1 MTARAPHPGP
11 SLASGRPSPRLRGEG
26 AGAGGLTADRAAALT
41 LTPVSRETLARLD
54 RFVEVFLA
62 WQRRTNLVAPS
73 TVPQLWTRH
82 IADSLQLLPLA
93 PNTRSWIDVGSGG
106 GFPGLVIACA
116 LASQPGTSVH
126 LVEANAK
133 KAAFLREAQR
143 VTEAPARVH
152 GERMEEFA
160 KHFAGGMDVVC
171 ARAVSPLKSLLG
183 LTFPLLQSGAVGLFP
198 KGKNAEDELREASIY
213 WKMNATLV
221 VSRTDPAGRII
232 VIRDLEQGRAL
243 P

>member
-1 MTARAPHPGP
+1 MIRRSNLDRSAKGEAFAT
-11 SLASGRPSPRLRGEG
+11 LA
-26 AGAGGLTADRAAALT
+26 ADRAAALT

-54 RFVEVFLA
+54 RFVEVLLA
-62 WQRRTNLVAPS
+62 WQRTTNLVAPS
-73 TVPQLWTRH
+73 TVPRLWTRH
-82 IADSLQLLPLA
+82 IADSLQLLDLA
-93 PNTRSWIDVGSGG
+93 PAARTWIDVGSGG

-160 KHFAGGMDVVC
+160 KRFAGEMDVVC
-171 ARAVSPLKSLLG
+171 ARAVSPLKPLLC

>member
-1 MTARAPHPGP
+1 MIRGSNSNRSATGEAFAT
-11 SLASGRPSPRLRGEG
+11 LA
-26 AGAGGLTADRAAALT
+26 ADRAAALT
-41 LTPVSRETLARLD
+41 LTPVSRETSARLD
-54 RFVEVFLA
+54 RFVDVFLA
-62 WQRRTNLVAPS
+62 WQRTTNLVAPS
-73 TVPQLWTRH
+73 TIPQLWTRH

-93 PNTRSWIDVGSGG
+93 PDARTWIDVGSGG

-160 KHFAGGMDVVC
+160 KHFAGEMDIVC

>member
-1 MTARAPHPGP
+1 MIRRS
-11 SLASGRPSPRLRGEG
+11 SLNQSAKGE
-26 AGAGGLTADRAAALT
+26 AFATLAADRAAALT
-41 LTPVSRETLARLD
+41 LTPVSRETSARLD

-62 WQRRTNLVAPS
+62 WQRTTNLVAPS
-73 TVPQLWTRH
+73 TVPHLWTRH
-82 IADSLQLLPLA
+82 IADSLQLLDLA
-93 PNTRSWIDVGSGG
+93 PTARTWIDVGSGG

-152 GERMEEFA
+152 RERMEEFT
-160 KHFAGGMDVVC
+160 KHFAGEVDVVC
-171 ARAVSPLKSLLG
+171 ARAISPLKSLLG
-183 LTFPLLQSGAVGLFP
+183 LTFPLLRDGVVGLFP
-198 KGKNAEDELREASIY
+198 KGKKAEDELREASIY

>member
-1 MTARAPHPGP
+1 MIRRSNLNRSAKGEAFAT
-11 SLASGRPSPRLRGEG
+11 LA
-26 AGAGGLTADRAAALT
+26 ADRAAALS

-62 WQRRTNLVAPS
+62 WQRTTNLVAPS
-73 TVPQLWTRH
+73 TIPQLWTRH

-93 PNTRSWIDVGSGG
+93 PDARTWIDFGTGG

-116 LASQPGTSVH
+116 LASQPGTSVQ

-160 KHFAGGMDVVC
+160 KHFAGEMDVVC